1 MRKKRIGWMFLS
13 ISLIFFI
20 EYHGITL
27 ADDLEPMAETG
38 TSTVKVCLPPAWSLK
53 LPTSTRF
60 ETVLDGGAVLD
71 WETGLVWEQSP
82 DRTTRTWSDA
92 IWYAYRKE
100 VGGRKGWRLPTVEE
114 LASLVDPTQSNPSLP
129 SGHPF
134 TNVQSDIYW
143 SSPTD
148 VRNASSGWGVDF
160 RYGIVGTYDKSG
172 YYYIWCVR
180 GGHGHD
186 GQ

>member
-13 ISLIFFI
+13 IALIFFI

-71 WETGLVWEQSP
+71 WETGLVWEKSP

-100 VGGRKGWRLPTVEE
+100 V
-114 LASLVDPTQSNPSLP
+114 
-129 SGHPF
+129 
-134 TNVQSDIYW
+134 
-143 SSPTD
+143 
-148 VRNASSGWGVDF
+148 
-160 RYGIVGTYDKSG
+160 
-172 YYYIWCVR
+172 
-180 GGHGHD
+180 
-186 GQ
+186 